1 MMSTEER
8 KERIVSITLSGSE
21 ARWQRRRRVL
31 VGVTLRGSLRWR
43 RRRTGEKEEVARI
56 FQMLEW
62 EAGGPR
68 EEVSREEVLQEVVG
82 EREGAREW

>member
-1 MMSTEER
+1 MVRMTS
-8 KERIVSITLSGSE
+8 SGSE
-21 ARWQRRRRVL
+21 ARWQRRMRVL
-31 VGVTLRGSLRWR
+31 VGVTFRGSLRWR
-43 RRRTGEKEEVARI
+43 RCRTGEKEEVARM

-68 EEVSREEVLQEVVG
+68 EEVSRDEVLQEVVG